1 MTPLNSILA
10 NSKII
15 YKRFLD
21 LIKFQENNF
30 SSTQDSKVIE
40 QTKINNQ

>member
-15 YKRFLD
+15 YRRFMD
-21 LIKFQENNF
+21 LIKFQENELQKTIMN
-30 SSTQDSKVIE
+30 DDLEKL
-40 QTKINNQ
+40 KKKN